1 MTQDVARLISEV
13 NSSLSDFRSR
23 NDSRISS
30 IEASIDDL
38 AGKIT
43 AGMINGGIGGSQ
55 DKRAREAFGEF
66 VKTGSVDAMQKLNP
80 QAAMSVGSNPDGGH
94 VVPPELDRNIL
105 QLQRNLSPM
114 RRLAQ
119 VVQTTASVYDRPVN
133 LGGTASGWVSETALR
148 PETNT
153 PQLGLLSFP
162 SGEIYAMPAVT
173 QKILDDAVV
182 NIADFVS
189 GEVAKEFDEKE
200 GVAFISGDGVDKP
213 KGFLA
218 YPTASTKD
226 GVRAFG
232 TLQFVNS
239 GSAAAI
245 TTDSLVDLLFSLK
258 AGYRARASWLMNSL
272 TASVISKFK
281 DSDGRYIWQQSLA
294 AGIPSTLL
302 GYPVEIDE
310 NMPDVAANAF
320 PVAFG
325 DWSSGYLIA
334 DRIGTRI
341 LRDPFSKKPYV
352 LFYVTKRVGG
362 GLLDSTAIKLLKVS
376 AS

>member
-1 MTQDVARLISEV
+1 MTHDVARLISEV

-30 IEASIDDL
+30 LETAVDDL
-38 AGKIT
+38 AGKIS
-43 AGMINGGIGGSQ
+43 ASMINGGVGATQ

-119 VVQTTASVYDRPVN
+119 IVQTTASVYDRPVN
-133 LGGTASGWVSETALR
+133 LGGTTSGWVSETALR

-239 GSAAAI
+239 GSASGI

-362 GLLDSTAIKLLKVS
+362 GLLDSAAIKLLKVS